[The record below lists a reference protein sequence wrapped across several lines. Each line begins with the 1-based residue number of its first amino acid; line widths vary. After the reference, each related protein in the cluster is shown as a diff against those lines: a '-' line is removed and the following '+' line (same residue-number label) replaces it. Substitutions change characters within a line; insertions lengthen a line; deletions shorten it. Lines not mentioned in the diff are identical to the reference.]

1 MKLAQVILVTLI
13 TVPVI
18 AQDARIEE
26 IDKSPIEA
34 EFSSGGQLNI
44 DLCSSGV
51 ELKGIDHSILRVS
64 YHSEGERTRNVKV
77 LLETSGSRARI
88 HITGCPHNNF
98 WLTIEV
104 PKSCN
109 LYVRMF
115 AGELQIRNV
124 TGNKDVRLQAG
135 QLTMDIGESGDYGR
149 VEASVT
155 SGELEAPP
163 FNVSKGG
170 LFRSFDHTGPGKY
183 DLHAHVGTGQLELR

>member
-88 HITGCPHNNF
+88 HITGCPRNNF

-149 VEASVT
+149 VEASV